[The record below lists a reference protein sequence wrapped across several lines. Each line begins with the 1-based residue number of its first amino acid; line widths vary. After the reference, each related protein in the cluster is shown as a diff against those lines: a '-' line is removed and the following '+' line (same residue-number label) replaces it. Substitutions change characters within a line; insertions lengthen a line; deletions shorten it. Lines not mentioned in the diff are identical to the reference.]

1 MGFLKRPWLLTRA
14 VLFYNFTAMKKIL
27 IGGLLSLGLGTGC
40 EKAVDF
46 ELDETPDKLVVEA
59 VIENGEAPVVI
70 LSKSL
75 DYFSKISPE
84 LLAQSFVHGAEVEMN
99 NGTQAHRLKE
109 YTQPLGGGY
118 NLYYYSIDS
127 ANMATAFVGEL
138 NKTYSLKIV
147 SEGQE
152 YTARTT
158 IPKLSKQIDSL
169 WWKPMPG
176 VDSADK
182 KVVVVLKATDPAG
195 FGDYARY
202 WTQKNREAL
211 LPGPQ
216 SVFDDLII
224 DGTTY
229 EVEVEPGVNRNE
241 EWNENKRAF
250 RRGDSVTFKL
260 STIDK
265 ATFDFW
271 RTMEYNYTTVG
282 NPFSTPVKVMGNIS
296 NGALGYFGGYAS
308 QYRSLVIPR

>member
-1 MGFLKRPWLLTRA
+1 M
-14 VLFYNFTAMKKIL
+14 FYNFTVMKKIL
-27 IGGLLSLGLGTGC
+27 IGGLLSLGLLMGC

-59 VIENGEAPVVI
+59 AIENGEAPVVV

-75 DYFSKISPE
+75 NYFSKISPE
-84 LLAQSFVHGAEVEMN
+84 LLAQSFVHGAAVEVG
-99 NGTQAHRLKE
+99 NGVLTHRLKE
-109 YTQPLGGGY
+109 YSQPLGGGY

-127 ANMATAFVGEL
+127 ANLATAFVGEL
-138 NKTYSLKIV
+138 NTSYSLKIV
-147 SEGQE
+147 SEGKE
-152 YTARTT
+152 YAAQTT
-158 IPKLSKQIDSL
+158 IPKLGKRIDSL

-182 KVVVVLKATDPAG
+182 KVVVMLKATDQAG

-202 WTQKNREAL
+202 WTQKNTEVL

-241 EWNENKRAF
+241 DWNENKRAF

-260 STIDK
+260 SSIDK
-265 ATFDFW
+265 ATYDFW

-308 QYRSLVIPR
+308 QHRSLVIPR